1 MPIKSF
7 MRTDGRMKILGDEK
21 ACHKKSLSRTKMDK
35 RVAIMRQGDNTRGHP
50 GREDDCIWNAR
61 LFIFLVTFELCRF
74 SSFYWTLRKLLT
86 SLSLFLARFCA
97 VFPGPPDPWLLRRLW
112 LRERLV
118 RVHFPGPHSAGGCE
132 GEWVEGTRIC
142 ELFNSCVPD
151 DKLLQL
157 LTPPQLPW
165 VIGCVVPE
173 LTIEVSW

>member
-1 MPIKSF
+1 
-7 MRTDGRMKILGDEK
+7 
-21 ACHKKSLSRTKMDK
+21 MDK
-35 RVAIMRQGDNTRGHP
+35 RVAIMRQGDNTRNTQYVATRAGKM
-50 GREDDCIWNAR
+50 I
-61 LFIFLVTFELCRF
+61 VFETRAF
-74 SSFYWTLRKLLT
+74 SFFQSLLNCVDSLQYNLLNLRKLLT

-97 VFPGPPDPWLLRRLW
+97 VFPGQPDPWLLRRLW

-157 LTPPQLPW
+157 LTPPLGDRLCGTGVDYRSQL
-165 VIGCVVPE
+165 I
-173 LTIEVSW
+173 I